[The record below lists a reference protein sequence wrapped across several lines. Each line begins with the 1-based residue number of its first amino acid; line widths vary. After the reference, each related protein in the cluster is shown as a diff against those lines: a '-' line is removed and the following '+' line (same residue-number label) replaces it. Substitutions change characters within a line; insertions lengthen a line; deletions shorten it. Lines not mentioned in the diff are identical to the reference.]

1 MAMTFHVDV
10 VSAEEELF
18 SGTAEMLFAPG
29 AMGELGIMARHT
41 PLLTPLKPGELRIK
55 LEGGEEVIESVKRIL
70 TAGIPVMGH
79 LGLTPQSIFKFGT
92 YSVRAKEEAEAEKLK
107 EDIQLLEEAGCFSVV
122 LEKIPAN
129 LASEVVKL
137 VDIPLIGIGAGGDV
151 DGQVLVLHDLLGLTH
166 EFHPRFLRRYLNLY
180 EDIKG
185 AVENYITDVKSRDFP
200 NDSEQY

>member
-1 MAMTFHVDV
+1 MIYHAQSVVRAVDRALV
-10 VSAEEELF
+10 VVDLPFGSYQGNSKEALNSAIRIMKE
-18 SGTAEMLFAPG
+18 SGAHA
-29 AMGELGIMARHT
+29 
-41 PLLTPLKPGELRIK
+41 IK